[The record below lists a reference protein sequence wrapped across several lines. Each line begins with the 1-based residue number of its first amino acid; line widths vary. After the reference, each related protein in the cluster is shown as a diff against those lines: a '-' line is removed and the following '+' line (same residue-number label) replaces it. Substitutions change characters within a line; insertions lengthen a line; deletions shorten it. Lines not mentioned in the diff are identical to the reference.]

1 MKSAKKLKQPSA
13 IFSKC
18 KQKRLICGR
27 RFQKMTAAECQTKQH
42 ELIYVHHH
50 HQADSCRGQEPVATS
65 AHQLEIEFNWKLV
78 ISKLKVDENS

>member
-1 MKSAKKLKQPSA
+1 MEFAQKLKQPSA

-50 HQADSCRGQEPVATS
+50 HQADSCRGQEPVATLTRPTDWKNS
-65 AHQLEIEFNWKLV
+65 TEFL